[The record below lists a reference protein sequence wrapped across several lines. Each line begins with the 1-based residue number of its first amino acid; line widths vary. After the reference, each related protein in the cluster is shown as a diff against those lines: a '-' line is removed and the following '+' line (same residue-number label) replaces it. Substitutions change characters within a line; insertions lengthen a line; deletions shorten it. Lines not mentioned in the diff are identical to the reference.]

1 MAETKQY
8 VDLNLQAQKLKDAV
22 LETVGLQYVADA
34 SALATLAGTLSGETR
49 KIFVWQSD
57 AKTLQVWNG
66 TAFDAINAPVT
77 GALNLR
83 GGITITTQLVAADNI
98 KKGDLWIFTNAGNWF
113 NTVTGVTGAD
123 PGFATAFIVEPGD
136 YAIFT
141 GTPAGTFATTAE
153 IGAEANWSVIQNN
166 VSAATTTT
174 LGLARE
180 ATQAQV
186 NTGVS
191 GSPSPAFVTPETN
204 KATLAARKVQS
215 LALALAANTPTDVTH
230 NFTTSGYITDKAD
243 VRTGVFLTS
252 TGEAVNVSVINAANK
267 VTLESNKPITVDV
280 VVSAL

>member
-1 MAETKQY
+1 MAEIKQY
-8 VDLNLQAQKLKDAV
+8 VDLNLQAQKLKDAA
-22 LETVGLQYVADA
+22 LEKVGLQFVADA
-34 SALATLAGTLSGETR
+34 SALSTLAGTLSGETR
-49 KIFVWQSD
+49 KIFVWQVD
-57 AKTLQVWNG
+57 TKTLQVWNG
-66 TAFDAINAPVT
+66 TSFDAITAPVT

-123 PGFATAFIVEPGD
+123 PGFVTAFIVEPGD

-153 IGAEANWSVIQNN
+153 IGAEANWSIIQNN

-204 KATLAARKVQS
+204 KATLQARKVTS

-230 NFTTSGYITDKAD
+230 NFTTNGYIVDKSEAQA
-243 VRTGVFLTS
+243 TILLTS
-252 TGEAVNVSVINAANK
+252 TGEEVKVSVIKAANK
-267 VTLESNKPITVDV
+267 ITIESHKAVTVDV
-280 VVSAL
+280 LISAL

>member
-1 MAETKQY
+1 MAEIKQY
-8 VDLNLQAQKLKDAV
+8 VDLNLQAQTLKDAV
-22 LETVGLQYVADA
+22 LNTIGLQSVADA
-34 SALATLAGTLSGETR
+34 SSLGTLATALSGETR
-49 KIFVWQSD
+49 KIFVWQTD
-57 AKTLQVWNG
+57 IKTLQVWNG
-66 TAFDAINAPVT
+66 TSFDAITAPIT

-83 GGITITTQLVAADNI
+83 GGITITTQLVAGDNI

-113 NTVTGVTGAD
+113 NTVSGVTGAD
-123 PGFATAFIVEPGD
+123 PGFAAAFVVEAGD

-141 GTPAGTFATTAE
+141 GTPAGTYATTAE

-166 VSAATTTT
+166 VTAATTTT

-180 ATQAQV
+180 ATQSQV

-230 NFTTSGYITDKAD
+230 NFTTSGYITDKSD
-243 VRTGVFLTS
+243 VRTNVFLTS
-252 TGEAVNVSVINAANK
+252 TGETVKVSVINAANK
-267 VTLESNKPITVDV
+267 VTLESNKAITVDV
-280 VVSAL
+280 VCSAI